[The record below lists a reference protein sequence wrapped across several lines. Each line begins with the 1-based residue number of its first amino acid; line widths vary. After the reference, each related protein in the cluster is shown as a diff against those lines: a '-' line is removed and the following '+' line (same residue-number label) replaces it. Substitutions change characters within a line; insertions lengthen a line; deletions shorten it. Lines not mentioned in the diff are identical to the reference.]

1 MAVDGLRRNLIELQP
16 LTVGN
21 EEVDVTKCVRLP
33 GVDSDSDLTSK
44 QHV

>member
-1 MAVDGLRRNLIELQP
+1 MMELQS

-33 GVDSDSDLTSK
+33 GVDSDSDVTSK

>member
-1 MAVDGLRRNLIELQP
+1 MMELQS

-21 EEVDVTKCVRLP
+21 EEVDVTKCVRLL
-33 GVDSDSDLTSK
+33 GVDSDSDFTSK

>member
-1 MAVDGLRRNLIELQP
+1 MMELQS

-21 EEVDVTKCVRLP
+21 KEVDVTKCVRLR
-33 GVDSDSDLTSK
+33 GVDSDSDVTSK